1 MHTSTLEATKTD
13 IKTDIQPGDRLT
25 PTQEIELARAWRED
39 GDIEARN
46 QLIVANVRLVRSIA
60 RSLDKKG
67 VALDD
72 LVAEGNVGL
81 VRAADR
87 FDFAAGCRFST
98 FAFPYIRHA
107 MTALFA
113 ANSTRGRLKHSS
125 RRLVSKWSQAVTSL
139 TTSNGVPPD
148 DAQVARYLDWTEA
161 EVARA
166 RRLHDST
173 STQARDAA
181 LQSDA
186 IERQEEMGEQPPLT
200 DEEDAQRRS
209 VQRLLSVLSPRERE
223 AIEMMYGFG
232 GTERLDARRT
242 AGAMGCSVQEVFRLK
257 AIAHAKL
264 RQHRHMVDSAAA

>member
-1 MHTSTLEATKTD
+1 MHTTLAHTTSSSSLVSELEE
-13 IKTDIQPGDRLT
+13 RLT
-25 PTQEIELARAWRED
+25 PTQELQLARAWREQ

-46 QLIVANVRLVRSIA
+46 RLIVSNVRLVRSIA

-113 ANSTRGRLKHSS
+113 ANSSRGRLKHSARRIVS
-125 RRLVSKWSQAVTSL
+125 RWSQAVTSL
-139 TTSNGVPPD
+139 TTSNGVAPD
-148 DAQVARYLDWTEA
+148 DTQVAEYLEWTLT

-173 STQARDAA
+173 STQARDSV

-186 IERQEEMGEQPPLT
+186 MERQDEMSASHISSED
-200 DEEDAQRRS
+200 DEAQRES
-209 VQRLLSVLSPRERE
+209 VQRLLGVLSPRERQ

-232 GTERLDARRT
+232 GLERMDARRT

-257 AIAHAKL
+257 SLAHAKL
-264 RQHRHMVDSAAA
+264 RQHRHMAESMAA